1 MNNDRSMEM
10 FGVADINAWYAV
22 AKSGGISDSSLIQS
36 LASDVQ
42 EAIDMNYM
50 TGANTRLNR
59 IKWIADRMT
68 VARRAGSRARAAAI
82 RG

>member
-1 MNNDRSMEM
+1 MEM
-10 FGVADINAWYAV
+10 FGVADINTWYAV
-22 AKSGGISDSSLIQS
+22 AKSGGISDSLLIQI

-42 EAIDMNYM
+42 EAIAMDYM
-50 TGANTRLNR
+50 AGANTRLNR
-59 IKWIADRMT
+59 IKWIADRMV

>member
-22 AKSGGISDSSLIQS
+22 AKSGGVSDSMLIQI

-42 EAIDMNYM
+42 EAISMDYM
-50 TGANTRLNR
+50 TGANARLNR
-59 IKWIADRMT
+59 IKWIADRMV
-68 VARRAGSRARAAAI
+68 VAAR
-82 RG
+82 